1 MGLLL
6 EFEHRLLRESAVP
19 VRRHL
24 QRLAGEF
31 PVLVPARIYWRPLRE
46 QNQRMR
52 ARLALPQRRRLH
64 RTGQQFQMQLSIRYL
79 NLSFFSRLFI
89 LDLICY
95 DRLDRTEVRK
105 GH

>member
-79 NLSFFSRLFI
+79 NLSFFFPSLYTQF
-89 LDLICY
+89 DLLRQAGP
-95 DRLDRTEVRK
+95 DKVRK